1 MLIKKRS
8 IKMTNRFYIQDKDLL
23 KTDFKPGTNYTF
35 GINNNELTIV
45 KSSKGTKVS
54 SRQDH
59 DLVRPV
65 IDIRSKAALKM
76 FDTCSSFELFIYKDH
91 IIIKGNN
98 KLKQCVGIGN
108 INKDALEEMAAC
120 NHGDCEF
127 KNRRI
132 GELFK
137 DTLNVVSLFS
147 GAGFMDLG
155 FKKAG
160 FDLKFALELEKDMC
174 ETYRNN
180 LGNHVVQSD
189 INKYD
194 LDKIPDAHVIIGG
207 SPCQDFSNSNRV
219 TKILDSPKNLLVK
232 KWIEVVKKTKSCLV
246 AVLENVPQLLT
257 KGKKFVEEI
266 KEELSNFSITIQLL
280 NAYDFG
286 TAQIRKR
293 AFIIA
298 SKTGPINIVSPKSI
312 KKTSVGDAFSGL
324 TNLVPNQMDYTKSKD
339 STIEKMKH
347 IKPGENF
354 TSIPGEEHKQR
365 QSNVYRRLEFDKPS
379 ITIVNPRKSQILHPK
394 ENRILSVRECARLFD
409 VPDDYVF
416 HGSLSSR
423 QQMVANGVCVNVAY
437 YIAKTIKMHIG
448 RYLLGLS

>member
-1 MLIKKRS
+1 MLIKKRL

-23 KTDFKPGTNYTF
+23 KTNFKPGTNYTF
-35 GINNNELTIV
+35 AIYNNELTIV

-59 DLVRPV
+59 NEVKPV
-65 IDIRSKAALKM
+65 IDIRSKKALKM
-76 FDTCSSFELFIYKDH
+76 FDTCSSFELFIYNDH
-91 IIIKGNN
+91 IIIKGVDSN
-98 KLKQCVGIGN
+98 KEIVNVGN
-108 INKDALEEMAAC
+108 INKSFLEEIAAC
-120 NHGDCEF
+120 KQNNIPF

-160 FDLKFALELEKDMC
+160 FNLKFALELEKDMC
-174 ETYRNN
+174 ETYRKN
-180 LGNHVVQSD
+180 LGDHIVQAD

-194 LDKIPDAHVIIGG
+194 LNKIPDAHVVIGG
-207 SPCQDFSNSNRV
+207 SPCQDFSNTNRV
-219 TKILDSPKNLLVK
+219 AKILDSPKNLLVK

-257 KGKKFVEEI
+257 KGKKFVDEI
-266 KEELSNFSITIQLL
+266 KLELSNFNITIHLL

-298 SKTGPINIVSPKSI
+298 SKVGPINIKTSNKI
-312 KKTSVGDAFSGL
+312 KKTTVESAFYGL
-324 TNLVPNQMDYTKSKD
+324 NSAVPNQNDYTQSKK
-339 STIEKMKH
+339 STIEKMKY

-354 TSIPGEEHKQR
+354 RSIPGESHKNR
-365 QSNVYRRLEFDKPS
+365 QSNVYRRLEFNKPS

-394 ENRILSVRECARLFD
+394 ENRILTVRECARLFD

-416 HGSLSSR
+416 YGSLSSK
-423 QQMVANGVCVNVAY
+423 QQMVANGVCVNVAF
-437 YIAKTIKMHIG
+437 YIAKHVKMYIG
-448 RYLLGLS
+448 RCLLGLL